1 VYSNPVTYRKILRVL
16 VIGFSAVIVLLMAA
30 GVIGLKSAQLIRENS
45 AEIVHN
51 SLVTTQLIDEL
62 QREQDTLNAAFNKLS
77 RGPELSERERLL
89 SQLDDADQAVE
100 RIVSEAQR
108 APRAPRNGSATGP
121 RGVPFCA
128 SCPEAAGTPQA
139 ELWRQLSAA
148 VQSFSSEARR
158 LLVRKNV
165 PTYTSRDLLRHH
177 EEVTAIVAR
186 MIANNSSRTLAGQT
200 RIDQRSAQLVKE
212 SLGLLGGCLLLALLS
227 AIFTVRITTQLF
239 RRMEQQSSDLAR
251 VTWHMLESQET
262 AARRFSHEL
271 HDELGQSL
279 TAIKANVTALDP
291 ATPPDPSRL
300 DDCRHLIDEAIQ
312 NVRELSH
319 LLRPTILDDFGL
331 DAGIRWLAERFGQ
344 RTGIDVE
351 YKSAFDRRLPDETET
366 HLFRIVQEALTNIAR
381 HSGATHVIIELAP
394 VGNRL
399 HLIVKDNGHGFTAN
413 GSTNGSAGLGL
424 VGMRA
429 RAQNVGGELAINS
442 NNGVTVDLWA
452 PLEGAKS

>member
-1 VYSNPVTYRKILRVL
+1 MLLSDPRDGVYSDPVTYRKILRVL

-30 GVIGLKSAQLIRENS
+30 GSIGLKSAQLIQENS
-45 AEIVHN
+45 ADIIHN
-51 SLVTTQLIDEL
+51 GLVTTRLIDEL
-62 QREQDTLNAAFNKLS
+62 QREQDTLNAAFYKLA
-77 RGPELSERERLL
+77 RGTELSERERLL
-89 SQLDDADQAVE
+89 AQLDDADQAVE
-100 RIVSEAQR
+100 RIV
-108 APRAPRNGSATGP
+108 T
-121 RGVPFCA
+121 
-128 SCPEAAGTPQA
+128 EAAGTSQA
-139 ELWRQLSAA
+139 ELWRQLSTA
-148 VQSFSSEARR
+148 VRGFSSEARR

-177 EEVTAIVAR
+177 EEVTAIVAK
-186 MIANNSSRTLAGQT
+186 MIANNASRTLAAQT

-212 SLGLLGGCLLLALLS
+212 SLGLLSGCLLLALVC

-291 ATPPDPSRL
+291 FMPPDPARL
-300 DDCRHLIDEAIQ
+300 EDCRRLIDEAIQ

-344 RTGIDVE
+344 RTGIDVD
-351 YKSAFDRRLPDETET
+351 YKSSFDGRLADETET
-366 HLFRIVQEALTNIAR
+366 HLFRIVQEALTNVAR
-381 HSGATHVIIELAP
+381 HSGATRVNIELARNGDR
-394 VGNRL
+394 V
-399 HLIVKDNGHGFTAN
+399 HLRVKDNGHGFTA
-413 GSTNGSAGLGL
+413 NGSAGLGL

-429 RAQNVGGELAINS
+429 RAQSVGGELQINS
-442 NNGVTVDLWA
+442 KDGVVVDLWA
-452 PLEGAKS
+452 PVQSATT

>member
-1 VYSNPVTYRKILRVL
+1 VYSDPVTYRKILRVL
-16 VIGFSAVIVLLMAA
+16 VVGFSAVIVLLMAA
-30 GVIGLKSAQLIRENS
+30 GFIGLKSAQLIQENS

-51 SLVTTQLIDEL
+51 ALVTTQLIDEL

-89 SQLDDADQAVE
+89 AQLDDADQAVE
-100 RIVSEAQR
+100 RIVAEA
-108 APRAPRNGSATGP
+108 
-121 RGVPFCA
+121 V
-128 SCPEAAGTPQA
+128 GTSQA
-139 ELWRQLSAA
+139 EMWRQLSTA
-148 VQSFSSEARR
+148 VQGFSSEARR

-186 MIANNSSRTLAGQT
+186 MIANNSSRALAAQT
-200 RIDQRSAQLVKE
+200 RIDRRSAQLVNE
-212 SLGLLGGCLLLALLS
+212 SLGLLGGCLLLALVC
-227 AIFTVRITTQLF
+227 AIFTVRITTQLL

-291 ATPPDPSRL
+291 AKPPDPARL
-300 DDCRHLIDEAIQ
+300 DDCRRLIDEAIQ

-344 RTGIDVE
+344 RTGIEVD
-351 YKSAFDRRLPDETET
+351 YKSSFDGRLPDETET
-366 HLFRIVQEALTNIAR
+366 HLFRIVQEALTNVAR
-381 HSGATHVIIELAP
+381 HSGATRVNIELAP
-394 VGNRL
+394 SGNRL
-399 HLIVKDNGHGFTAN
+399 HLTVKDDGHGFN
-413 GSTNGSAGLGL
+413 GTRSTGLGL

-429 RAQNVGGELAINS
+429 RAQNVGGELEITS

-452 PLEGAKS
+452 PVEGVKN

>member
-1 VYSNPVTYRKILRVL
+1 VYSDPVTYRKILRVL
-16 VIGFSAVIVLLMAA
+16 VIGFSAVIGLLMAA
-30 GVIGLKSAQLIRENS
+30 GFIGLKSAQLIQENS

-51 SLVTTQLIDEL
+51 GLVTTRLIDEL

-89 SQLDDADQAVE
+89 AQLDSADQDVE
-100 RIVSEAQR
+100 RIVA
-108 APRAPRNGSATGP
+108 
-121 RGVPFCA
+121 
-128 SCPEAAGTPQA
+128 EAAGTPQA
-139 ELWRQLSAA
+139 ELWRQLSTA
-148 VQSFSSEARR
+148 VQGFSNEARR

-177 EEVTAIVAR
+177 EEVTAIVAK
-186 MIANNSSRTLAGQT
+186 MIANNSSRTRAAQS
-200 RIDQRSAQLVKE
+200 RIDRRSSQLVKE
-212 SLGLLGGCLLLALLS
+212 SLGLLGGCVLLALVCS
-227 AIFTVRITTQLF
+227 IFTVRITTQLF

-291 ATPPDPSRL
+291 AAPPDPARL
-300 DDCRHLIDEAIQ
+300 EDCRRLIDEAIQ

-344 RTGIDVE
+344 RTGIEVD
-351 YKSAFDRRLPDETET
+351 YKSSFHERVADETET
-366 HLFRIVQEALTNIAR
+366 HLFRIVQEALTNVAR
-381 HSGATHVIIELAP
+381 HSGATRVAIELARSGDR
-394 VGNRL
+394 V
-399 HLIVKDNGHGFTAN
+399 HLTVRDNGRGFQGN
-413 GSTNGSAGLGL
+413 GTSGLGL

-429 RAQNVGGELAINS
+429 RAQSVGGELQINS
-442 NNGVTVDLWA
+442 TDGVLVDLWA
-452 PLEGAKS
+452 PLRLASQGVTN

>member
-1 VYSNPVTYRKILRVL
+1 MHSDPVIYRKILRVL
-16 VIGFSAVIVLLMAA
+16 VIGFSAVIALLMAA
-30 GVIGLKSAQLIRENS
+30 GFIGLKSAQLIQENS

-51 SLVTTQLIDEL
+51 GLVTTRLIDEL

-100 RIVSEAQR
+100 RIVA
-108 APRAPRNGSATGP
+108 
-121 RGVPFCA
+121 
-128 SCPEAAGTPQA
+128 EAAGTPQA
-139 ELWRQLSAA
+139 PLWRQLSIA
-148 VQSFSSEARR
+148 VQGFSGEARR

-165 PTYTSRDLLRHH
+165 PTYTSRDLLQHH
-177 EEVTAIVAR
+177 EEVTAIVAK
-186 MIANNSSRTLAGQT
+186 MIANNSNRTLAAQT
-200 RIDQRSAQLVKE
+200 RIDQRSAQLVTE
-212 SLGLLGGCLLLALLS
+212 SLGLLGGCLLLALVC

-291 ATPPDPSRL
+291 ATPPDPARL
-300 DDCRHLIDEAIQ
+300 EDCRRLIDEAIQ

-344 RTGIDVE
+344 RTGIDVD
-351 YKSAFDRRLPDETET
+351 YRSSFDGRLADQTET
-366 HLFRIVQEALTNIAR
+366 HLFRIVQEALTNVAR
-381 HSGATHVIIELAP
+381 HSGATRVVIELERSGQR
-394 VGNRL
+394 V
-399 HLIVKDNGHGFTAN
+399 HLIVRDNGHGFSGN
-413 GSTNGSAGLGL
+413 GASGLGL

-429 RAQNVGGELAINS
+429 RAQSLGGELQIKS
-442 NNGVTVDLWA
+442 SDGVAVDLWA
-452 PLEGAKS
+452 PLLEATS

>member
-1 VYSNPVTYRKILRVL
+1 MLLSDPRDGVYSDPVTYRKILRVL

-30 GVIGLKSAQLIRENS
+30 GSIGLKSAQLIQENS
-45 AEIVHN
+45 ADIIHN
-51 SLVTTQLIDEL
+51 GLVTTRLIDEL
-62 QREQDTLNAAFNKLS
+62 QREQDTLNAAFYKLA
-77 RGPELSERERLL
+77 RGTELSERERLL
-89 SQLDDADQAVE
+89 AQLDDADQAVE
-100 RIVSEAQR
+100 RIV
-108 APRAPRNGSATGP
+108 T
-121 RGVPFCA
+121 
-128 SCPEAAGTPQA
+128 EAAGTSQA
-139 ELWRQLSAA
+139 ELWRQLSTA
-148 VQSFSSEARR
+148 VRGFSSEARR

-177 EEVTAIVAR
+177 EEVTAIVAK
-186 MIANNSSRTLAGQT
+186 MIANNASRTLAAQT

-212 SLGLLGGCLLLALLS
+212 SLGLLSGCLLLALVC

-291 ATPPDPSRL
+291 STPPDPARME
-300 DDCRHLIDEAIQ
+300 DCRRLIDEAIQ

-344 RTGIDVE
+344 RTGIDVD
-351 YKSAFDRRLPDETET
+351 YKSSFDGRLADETET
-366 HLFRIVQEALTNIAR
+366 HLFRIVQEALTNVAR
-381 HSGATHVIIELAP
+381 HSGATRVNIELARNGDR
-394 VGNRL
+394 V
-399 HLIVKDNGHGFTAN
+399 HLRVKDNGHGFTA
-413 GSTNGSAGLGL
+413 NGSAGLGL

-429 RAQNVGGELAINS
+429 RAQSVGGELQINS
-442 NNGVTVDLWA
+442 KDGVVVDLWA
-452 PLEGAKS
+452 PVQSATT

>member
-1 VYSNPVTYRKILRVL
+1 VYSDPVTYRKILRVL

-30 GVIGLKSAQLIRENS
+30 GFIGLKSAQLIQENS
-45 AEIVHN
+45 AEIVHDG
-51 SLVTTQLIDEL
+51 LVTTRLIDEL

-89 SQLDDADQAVE
+89 VQLDDADQAVE
-100 RIVSEAQR
+100 RIVAEA
-108 APRAPRNGSATGP
+108 S
-121 RGVPFCA
+121 
-128 SCPEAAGTPQA
+128 GTPQA
-139 ELWRQLSAA
+139 ELWRQLSTA
-148 VQSFSSEARR
+148 VQSFSKEARH

-165 PTYTSRDLLRHH
+165 PTYTSRDLLQHH
-177 EEVTAIVAR
+177 EEVTAIVAK
-186 MIANNSSRTLAGQT
+186 MVANNYSRTLAAQS
-200 RIDQRSAQLVKE
+200 RLDRRSGQLVDE
-212 SLGLLGGCLLLALLS
+212 SLGLLGGCVLLALVC

-291 ATPPDPSRL
+291 KTPPDPARL
-300 DDCRHLIDEAIQ
+300 EDCRRLIDEAIQ

-344 RTGIDVE
+344 RTGIDVD
-351 YKSAFDRRLPDETET
+351 YQSSFDGRLADETET
-366 HLFRIVQEALTNIAR
+366 HLFRIVQEALTNVAR
-381 HSGATHVIIELAP
+381 HSGATRVCIQLVP
-394 VGNRL
+394 SGDRV
-399 HLIVKDNGHGFTAN
+399 HLTVKDNGHGFQGN
-413 GSTNGSAGLGL
+413 GASGLGL

-429 RAQNVGGELAINS
+429 RAESVGGELQINS
-442 NNGVTVDLWA
+442 KDGVLVDLWA
-452 PLEGAKS
+452 PLHLASKQGATN

>member
-1 VYSNPVTYRKILRVL
+1 VYSDPVTVRKILRVL
-16 VIGFSAVIVLLMAA
+16 VIGFSAVIGLLLAA
-30 GVIGLKSAQLIRENS
+30 GFIGLKSAQLIQENS

-51 SLVTTQLIDEL
+51 GLVTTRLIDEL

-89 SQLDDADQAVE
+89 MQLDDADQAVE
-100 RIVSEAQR
+100 RIVA
-108 APRAPRNGSATGP
+108 
-121 RGVPFCA
+121 
-128 SCPEAAGTPQA
+128 EAAGTPQA

-148 VQSFSSEARR
+148 VQGFSKEARR

-177 EEVTAIVAR
+177 EDVTAIVGK
-186 MIANNSSRTLAGQT
+186 MIANNYTRTLAAQS
-200 RIDQRSAQLVKE
+200 RLDQRSAQLVRE
-212 SLGLLGGCLLLALLS
+212 SLGLLGGCVLLALVC
-227 AIFTVRITTQLF
+227 AVFTVRITTQLF

-291 ATPPDPSRL
+291 AAPPDPARL
-300 DDCRHLIDEAIQ
+300 EDCRRLIDEAIQ

-344 RTGIDVE
+344 RTGVE
-351 YKSAFDRRLPDETET
+351 VDYKSSFDGRLADETET
-366 HLFRIVQEALTNIAR
+366 HLFRIVQEALTNVAR
-381 HSGATHVIIELAP
+381 HSGATRVNIELARNGDR
-394 VGNRL
+394 V
-399 HLIVKDNGHGFTAN
+399 HLTVKDNGHGFQGN
-413 GSTNGSAGLGL
+413 GTSGLGL

-429 RAQNVGGELAINS
+429 RAESVGGELQINS
-442 NNGVTVDLWA
+442 KDGVAVDLWA
-452 PLEGAKS
+452 PLEGVKN

>member
-1 VYSNPVTYRKILRVL
+1 MYSDPVTYRKILRVL

-30 GVIGLKSAQLIRENS
+30 GFIGLKSAQLIQENS
-45 AEIVHN
+45 ANIVHN
-51 SLVTTQLIDEL
+51 GLVTTRLIDEL

-100 RIVSEAQR
+100 RIVAEA
-108 APRAPRNGSATGP
+108 G
-121 RGVPFCA
+121 
-128 SCPEAAGTPQA
+128 GTPQA
-139 ELWRQLSAA
+139 AVWQQLSTA
-148 VQSFSSEARR
+148 VQGFSSEARR
-158 LLVRKNV
+158 LLVRRNV

-177 EEVTAIVAR
+177 EEVTAIVAKL
-186 MIANNSSRTLAGQT
+186 IANNSSRTLAAQT
-200 RIDQRSAQLVKE
+200 RIDQRSSQLVKE
-212 SLGLLGGCLLLALLS
+212 SLGLLGGCLLLALVC

-251 VTWHMLESQET
+251 VTWHMLDSQET

-291 ATPPDPSRL
+291 TTPPDPARL
-300 DDCRHLIDEAIQ
+300 EDCRRLIDEAIQ

-344 RTGIDVE
+344 RTGIAVN
-351 YKSAFDRRLPDETET
+351 YKSSFNGRLPDETET

-381 HSGATHVIIELAP
+381 HSGATRVNIELAP
-394 VGNRL
+394 GGNRV
-399 HLIVKDNGHGFTAN
+399 HLTVKDNGHGFN
-413 GSTNGSAGLGL
+413 GAHSTGLGL

-429 RAQNVGGELAINS
+429 RAQNVGGELEITS

-452 PLEGAKS
+452 PLESAKS

>member
-1 VYSNPVTYRKILRVL
+1 VYSDPVTVRKILRVL
-16 VIGFSAVIVLLMAA
+16 VFGFSAVIVLLMAA
-30 GVIGLKSAQLIRENS
+30 GFIGLKSAQLIQENS
-45 AEIVHN
+45 ADIVHN
-51 SLVTTQLIDEL
+51 GLITTRLIDEL
-62 QREQDTLNAAFNKLS
+62 QREQDTLNAAFYKLA
-77 RGPELSERERLL
+77 RGTELSERERLL
-89 SQLDDADQAVE
+89 AQLDDADQAVE
-100 RIVSEAQR
+100 RIV
-108 APRAPRNGSATGP
+108 T
-121 RGVPFCA
+121 
-128 SCPEAAGTPQA
+128 EAAGTPQA
-139 ELWRQLSAA
+139 EQWRQLSTA
-148 VQSFSSEARR
+148 VRGFSSEARR

-177 EEVTAIVAR
+177 EEVTAIVAK
-186 MIANNSSRTLAGQT
+186 MIANNASHTLAAQT

-212 SLGLLGGCLLLALLS
+212 SLGLLGGCLLLALVC

-291 ATPPDPSRL
+291 STPPDPARL
-300 DDCRHLIDEAIQ
+300 EDCRRLIDEAIQ

-344 RTGIDVE
+344 RTGIDVD
-351 YKSAFDRRLPDETET
+351 YKSTFDERLADETET
-366 HLFRIVQEALTNIAR
+366 HLFRIVQEALTNVAR
-381 HSGATHVIIELAP
+381 HSGATRVNIELARN
-394 VGNRL
+394 GDRI
-399 HLIVKDNGHGFTAN
+399 HLRVKDNGHGFTPN
-413 GSTNGSAGLGL
+413 GITPNGSAGLGL

-429 RAQNVGGELAINS
+429 RAQSVGGELQINS
-442 NNGVTVDLWA
+442 QDGVVVDLWA
-452 PLEGAKS
+452 PLEGVKS